1 MCWRRAAPSICI
13 RARSRIGQCAQ
24 SHLAKAPILIGQI
37 ENQPYFELI
46 FRRSFADYLWTWL
59 EGAAAEYGLEV
70 AA

>member
-1 MCWRRAAPSICI
+1 MSHVGIYAGDDRFVHAP
-13 RARSRIGQCAQ
+13 Q
-24 SHLAKAPILIGQI
+24 SGGNVRVASLEEDL
-37 ENQPYFELI
+37 

>member
-1 MCWRRAAPSICI
+1 MRAE
-13 RARSRIGQCAQ
+13 
-24 SHLAKAPILIGQI
+24 SHSECRPRWLAKPQKNIGQI

-59 EGAAAEYGLEV
+59 ERAAAEYGLEV